1 MPSLLYSSAFKP
13 ASEAMFSPS
22 LVSGRVHWKAAESRW
37 AGRLHLADTHLALRL
52 SMLLTDGR

>member
-22 LVSGRVHWKAAESRW
+22 LVSGRVHWKAAESRR
-37 AGRLHLADTHLALRL
+37 AGRLHLADKPT
-52 SMLLTDGR
+52 